1 MTRRRT
7 AADRI
12 ARGASAEVRRRA
24 SRTADW
30 IAASPTRRGSAGRLA
45 VVITAVAVGVL
56 VVLHRWPWL
65 MWPLSGW
72 WAVKAWRA
80 GRSEAAEAEPEVVEE
95 VPKETPEASDEE
107 VYAATLAWLHQAIG
121 DRNGVHLAD
130 LLANAHAHGMLKELD
145 VAAFR
150 ARLEGWGIAVRQQLK
165 VGGRNR
171 PGVRRADLPPAPS
184 PAEAEP
190 DLLSPLPAV

>member
-1 MTRRRT
+1 MTRRKA

-24 SRTADW
+24 GRTADW
-30 IAASPTRRGSAGRLA
+30 IAASPTKRGSAGRLA
-45 VVITAVAVGVL
+45 VAITAVAVGVL

-80 GRSEAAEAEPEVVEE
+80 GRAEAAEAEPEVVEE

-107 VYAATLAWLHQAIG
+107 VYAATLAWLHQAVG

-130 LLANAHAHGMLKELD
+130 LLANAHAHGMLTDLD

-150 ARLEGWGIAVRQQLK
+150 ARLEGWHIPVRQQLK

-184 PAEAEP
+184 LAPGDERLPHPATA
-190 DLLSPLPAV
+190 A